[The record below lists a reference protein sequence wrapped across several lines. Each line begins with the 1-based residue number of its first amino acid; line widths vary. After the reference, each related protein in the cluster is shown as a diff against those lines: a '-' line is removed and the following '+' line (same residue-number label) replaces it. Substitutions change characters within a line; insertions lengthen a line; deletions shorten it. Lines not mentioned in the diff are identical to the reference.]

1 MLDIATQKTS
11 RYSLFLT
18 LFILFQPLLD
28 LLTTFSLLVLK
39 SSITPGILI
48 RFLVALTSVIYLILM
63 KKNEKNRLFLI
74 YLLSLGVILSLNLLI
89 TYLFKDLYILSE
101 EVKSVAKIS
110 YYVIMLLAYI
120 TAFKEL
126 QLANKL
132 NNYFPKVIIYATI
145 LVNLVMIIANLTST
159 SVSSYMYMKAGQ
171 SGWFYAGN
179 ELGSLLAIAF
189 PVVLWYTLKKSSQ
202 LKKLYFWIP
211 TLLTVYS
218 LLIIGTKVGYGAII
232 LTLPIAFLTIF
243 IEIYFNKQYNLK
255 MYILNASITL
265 ALFIGVLII
274 TPMISVSTNTT
285 IHLDYLA
292 EQKTI
297 TEVDSSSENIQE
309 AAVEAEVPSSPDIP
323 ADKDTELNE
332 LIYSGRT
339 VYLAQYKTFFKE
351 ANLSQKA
358 FGMGYGGNYK
368 DQPKTIEMDFYDIFY
383 QFGFIG
389 AFVLLLPLLYYG
401 FNLIKVMWANKKM
414 ILQLKYILIL
424 ASLAIALGIAY
435 IAGHILTAPAVSIY
449 FVSILAYLIVELNLD

>member
-1 MLDIATQKTS
+1 
-11 RYSLFLT
+11 
-18 LFILFQPLLD
+18 
-28 LLTTFSLLVLK
+28 
-39 SSITPGILI
+39 
-48 RFLVALTSVIYLILM
+48 
-63 KKNEKNRLFLI
+63 
-74 YLLSLGVILSLNLLI
+74 
-89 TYLFKDLYILSE
+89 
-101 EVKSVAKIS
+101 
-110 YYVIMLLAYI
+110 
-120 TAFKEL
+120 
-126 QLANKL
+126 
-132 NNYFPKVIIYATI
+132 
-145 LVNLVMIIANLTST
+145 
-159 SVSSYMYMKAGQ
+159 
-171 SGWFYAGN
+171 
-179 ELGSLLAIAF
+179 
-189 PVVLWYTLKKSSQ
+189 
-202 LKKLYFWIP
+202 
-211 TLLTVYS
+211 
-218 LLIIGTKVGYGAII
+218 
-232 LTLPIAFLTIF
+232 
-243 IEIYFNKQYNLK
+243 

-297 TEVDSSSENIQE
+297 TEVDSSSENTQE

-389 AFVLLLPLLYYG
+389 AFVLLLPLLYYV